1 MPLYDDPIE
10 MVACIHIRENWR
22 ESACLHVAT
31 QINPGTSLC
40 NARLEMA
47 FPEGLEPPIF
57 WFVAKY
63 SIQIELWE
71 Y

>member
-47 FPEGLEPPIF
+47 LPAGFGPT
-57 WFVAKY
+57 
-63 SIQIELWE
+63 IERS
-71 Y
+71 